1 MDIDV
6 IVRRPLLS
14 AVLGHRSVSHVEVKE
29 IVFKPG
35 QKTPRHL
42 HPCPVVGYIAE
53 GTALYRREGQQ
64 EPTVLETG
72 AAFYEPAD
80 TVMVNFDN
88 ASETEPMKFI
98 AFYLL
103 EEGDQ
108 ELIEILPV
116 N

>member
-1 MDIDV
+1 MNIDA

-14 AVLGHRSVSHVEVKE
+14 AALGHRNVSHVEVRE
-29 IVFKPG
+29 ILFQPG

-53 GTALYRREGQQ
+53 GTALYRREEQ
-64 EPTVLETG
+64 EEATVLAAG

-80 TVMVNFDN
+80 TVMVSFDN
-88 ASETEPMKFI
+88 ASETEPMRFI

-103 EEGDQ
+103 EGNQ
-108 ELIEILPV
+108 ELIKILPAD
-116 N
+116 